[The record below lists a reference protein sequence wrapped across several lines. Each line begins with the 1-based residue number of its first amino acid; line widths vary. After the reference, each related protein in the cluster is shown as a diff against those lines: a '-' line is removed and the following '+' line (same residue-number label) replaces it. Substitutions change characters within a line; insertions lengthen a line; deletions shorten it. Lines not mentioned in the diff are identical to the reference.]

1 MMNSQQYSSEQVL
14 GFSHKASEQ
23 SEYILSR

>member
-1 MMNSQQYSSEQVL
+1 MMNSQHYSSEQVL
-14 GFSHKASEQ
+14 GFSYNASEQ